1 MDIAKGFENKF
12 KKDWSNLE
20 NSFVFR
26 LKDQLS
32 GFKHNSKNPCDFI
45 CYKYPYLYLIECKT
59 HKGASLPF
67 KNITQYDSLLEIKN
81 ENCYG
86 VLIGIVIWLYE
97 KDKVLYVPFS
107 TLIKMKADGKKSVG
121 IRSILEGYNII
132 YIPSVKKKVYM
143 DSDYSVLQSMIDVI
157 GD

>member
-67 KNITQYDSLLEIKN
+67 RNITQYDDLLEIKDK
-81 ENCYG
+81 NCYG
-86 VLIGIVIWLYE
+86 VQIGIVLWLYE
-97 KDKVLYVPFS
+97 KDKVLYIPFS

-121 IRSILEGYNII
+121 IRSISEGYNII